1 MFKFSSI
8 KKVSSKKWLIQESK
22 NYTKL
27 AAIYDK
33 LNNFKESDRILAHAC
48 SMIRLAQ
55 EQNDEKEPDVDYQVD
70 EVDPNTINPEED
82 IEDQFLRKFSKPGY
96 DRSTAWSSEALG
108 LHPGNYGRNEELI
121 KITDYKSTLGSQI
134 NIINDFI
141 KALSLGGNNVA
152 VSLKSLSPVFAEV
165 QKTSGDSDT
174 LRCLNTA
181 LAHYYNNPIFLK
193 FKESLFNGYLYNLF
207 VFNLEENKIDANTV
221 KLIEDVNN
229 KKKLRVETY
238 NLHLDSVK
246 KILSEAN
253 IPLEHDILAYF
264 YGIYSLKN
272 FNDDILVFHANKFN
286 YENFK
291 FAKSIFHTDRHTTDK
306 FSDVFK
312 IVNFLGIDAVKKY
325 MEIHNISKLT
335 SFHHNNLVKFKTK
348 TGHDFDPDSKINQNI
363 IIPYIKEV
371 ASLLLDVFVRKAT
384 GLTDLTFVAMKTAFT
399 PEEFAQKVKD
409 DVIRLDDE
417 FHNNIFYVSNHHILS
432 QLRDED
438 LNYLQS
444 NINGFNFERDFVIV
458 KLYLERGKEIVP
470 FINKNYTQF
479 QFTQNDA
486 PRSYSDDRGIK
497 VPPIFDL
504 RLFYDY
510 LVKYE
515 EDLHVFNSHGMHPYH
530 DLNRVYS
537 IFGPRIIDL
546 YPLEIILIAGS
557 TFNNGAPLDENFQ
570 ITPDLLIS
578 RRGKY
583 DIDYILRNK
592 HKAYQILIDQD
603 YVEMQKNLI
612 KKFFDNNFKDRDA
625 LNYMLFSLGDIDLDW
640 YLTFRASLDYE
651 KIKPDLAEPL
661 KQIKDRNFFLGNLSK
676 LQELETSDDIHK
688 DSLRTLYTDLP
699 LAQFES
705 KYNKVKDTMMRT
717 PAYKHLVPNTLEYEK
732 VFLMIY
738 INFWTRN
745 RNLSVWTTLFDDTIK
760 FRIMAGLT
768 NMPFKEASILI
779 DDFSD
784 ATLNQMEDIKQNIG
798 LTRDKIKN
806 MYFQPYFTLRY
817 EIQIDDGNYSKEN
830 VDKYLN
836 GSTNQFMFV
845 NRNSILLHHMEDLKF
860 ISDKFADY
868 YVKNFIKLPENYGLQ
883 HYNRHFLAHHL
894 EKDKLSDDE
903 FESILRKI
911 ITGKIDISNKNV
923 ILPQYAYNF
932 ALANITD
939 TVIFEN
945 LGYAAAI
952 LHIFNNSSF
961 DVLNS
966 FAKRRY
972 GNNYSQLS
980 LEDKKEVIHDLGN
993 ILPSKRDQNFVG
1005 FAEYFMNN
1013 YSQANKMDLR
1023 LVGNNWSS
1031 YIKLYDTKFKL
1042 IGDNYLVRN
1051 LANLKDENNNKKYD
1065 LQSLAKAI
1073 KTSSMSELIEN
1084 VEDPNE
1090 IMLFEFSNHYGA
1102 GSDTEF
1108 STEQSIELF
1117 SSLQEVYLRGQN
1129 VPLPNWASFDK
1140 TIRKDNKTEIRLR
1153 FLPRNDVR
1161 GMFLGHYA
1169 ECCQHPTSYASTC
1182 AIDGHVNPKSAF
1194 IVFEI
1199 NGQLGAEGYV
1209 WTADDNVIVI
1219 DSLETIGNEFYHS
1232 SRNKKI
1238 MEDLLIDFANSLG
1251 NIEVRIGSG
1260 PINFDDFELAEK
1272 REIIIHDDEFVIE
1285 EYKKFFNEFA
1295 PPGYGDS
1302 MYSDA
1307 KNVQSIV
1314 PKST

>member
-55 EQNDEKEPDVDYQVD
+55 EQDDEKEPDIDYQVD
-70 EVDPNTINPEED
+70 EVDQNTINPEED

-96 DRSTAWSSEALG
+96 DKSDVWSSEALG
-108 LHPGNYGRNEELI
+108 LHPGKYGSNEEI
-121 KITDYKSTLGSQI
+121 KRIIDYKSTLGSQI

-141 KALSLGGNNVA
+141 KALSQGGNNVA
-152 VSLKSLSPVFAEV
+152 ASLKSLSPVFAEV
-165 QKTSGDSDT
+165 QKTSGDTDT

-181 LAHYYNNPIFLK
+181 LAHYYNNPVFLR
-193 FKESLFNGYLYNLF
+193 FKESLLKESLYDLF
-207 VFNLEENKIDANTV
+207 IINLEENNIDANTV

-246 KILSEAN
+246 RILSEAN

-272 FNDDILVFHANKFN
+272 FDDDILVLHANKFN

-291 FAKSIFHTDRHTTDK
+291 FAKSIFHTDRYTTDK

-312 IVNFLGIDAVKKY
+312 IVNFLGIDVVKKY

-335 SFHHNNLVKFKTK
+335 SFHHNNLVKFKTR
-348 TGHDFDPDSKINQNI
+348 TGHDFDPDSKMNQNI

-384 GLTDLTFVAMKTAFT
+384 GLTELTFVAMKTAFT

-409 DVIRLDDE
+409 GVIRLDDE
-417 FHNNIFYVSNHHILS
+417 FQNNIFYVANQHLVS
-432 QLRDED
+432 QLSHDD
-438 LNYLQS
+438 LTYIQS
-444 NINGFNFERDFVIV
+444 NIKEFNFEKDFAIV
-458 KLYLERGKEIVP
+458 KLYLERGKEIIP
-470 FINKNYTQF
+470 FISKNYIRF
-479 QFTQNDA
+479 QFTQNNAINVDTQ
-486 PRSYSDDRGIK
+486 DKHIK

-515 EDLHVFNSHGMHPYH
+515 EKLPEFESAGMHPYH
-530 DLNRVYS
+530 ELNRVYS

-546 YPLEIILIAGS
+546 YPLEIILLAG
-557 TFNNGAPLDENFQ
+557 TTINNGAPLDENFR

-592 HKAYQILIDQD
+592 NKAYQILIDQD
-603 YVEMQKNLI
+603 YIEMEKNLV
-612 KKFFDNNFKDRDA
+612 KNKFYENPKDRDA
-625 LNYMLFSLGDIDLDW
+625 LNYMFFTLGEIDLDW
-640 YLTFRASLDYE
+640 YPTFRASFDYD
-651 KIKPDLAEPL
+651 KIKPDLAETV
-661 KQIKDRNFFLGNLSK
+661 KQIKNRNFFLGNLSN
-676 LQELETSDDIHK
+676 LQLLETSGDIHK
-688 DSLRTLYTDLP
+688 DSLRTAYTDLP
-699 LAQFES
+699 LAEFEN
-705 KYNKVKDTMMRT
+705 KYNKVKDTMIRT

-768 NMPFKEASILI
+768 DMPFKEASFFI
-779 DDFSD
+779 DDFTNVTSS
-784 ATLNQMEDIKQNIG
+784 QMEDIKQNIG
-798 LTRDKIKN
+798 ATRLKIKQ
-806 MYFQPYFTLRY
+806 MYFQPYLTLRY
-817 EIQIDDGNYSKEN
+817 EILIDNKDYSKEN
-830 VDKYLN
+830 VDKFLDKN
-836 GSTNQFMFV
+836 NIMFV
-845 NRNSILLHHMEDLKF
+845 NRNSILLHHIEDLVS

-868 YVKNFIKLPENYGLQ
+868 YIRNFIKLPENGNLQ
-883 HYNRHFLAHHL
+883 HFNRHFLDNYL
-894 EKDKLSDDE
+894 EKNKLSDDE

-911 ITGKIDISNKNV
+911 ITGKVDVSNKNV

-932 ALANITD
+932 ALANIFEG
-939 TVIFEN
+939 VIFEN
-945 LGYAAAI
+945 LGHAAAI
-952 LHIFNNSSF
+952 IHIFNNSSF

-966 FAKRRY
+966 FAKKRY

-980 LEDKKEVIHDLGN
+980 LEDKKEIIHDLGN
-993 ILPSKRDQNFVG
+993 ILPSNRNQNFVG

-1013 YSQANKMDLR
+1013 YNQANKMDLR

-1051 LANLKDENNNKKYD
+1051 LANLKDENNNRKYD

-1102 GSDTEF
+1102 GSDSEY
-1108 STEQSIELF
+1108 STEESIDLF
-1117 SSLQEVYLRGQN
+1117 SSLQEVYLRGLN

-1153 FLPRNDVR
+1153 FLPRNDAR

-1182 AIDGHVNPKSAF
+1182 AIDGHVNPNSAF
-1194 IVFEI
+1194 LVFEI

-1219 DSLETIGNEFYHS
+1219 DSLETIGNELYHS
-1232 SRNKKI
+1232 TRNKKI
-1238 MEDLLIDFANSLG
+1238 MEELLIDFANSLD

-1260 PINFDDFELAEK
+1260 PIDFDDFELAEK

-1295 PPGYGDS
+1295 PPGYSDS

-1314 PKST
+1314 PRST